1 MLRELCKRNLY
12 ILIFLLFI
20 FLNIVDVLITLILG
34 NITLKRTSNIYY
46 YIMHIVIIPLLF
58 VLGKYTSKKSIK
70 VSFKQSCICSL
81 VVFLLSLMIYIH
93 FGLHFVTII
102 LPLLYSLEIFS
113 FCLGMYKT
121 EIERNH

>member
-34 NITLKRTSNIYY
+34 NITLKRASNIYY